1 MIGYIRNNVK
11 EQANWHI
18 WFAWY
23 PVIVGE
29 TPDGDSI
36 SAFFEKVL
44 RCRTFVC
51 TKNEGGYWITKY
63 KILSDV

>member
-1 MIGYIRNNVK
+1 VIGYIRNNVK
-11 EQANWHI
+11 EQVSCHI

-36 SAFFEKVL
+36 YAFFEKVL
-44 RCRTFVC
+44 RRRFFVW
-51 TKNEGGYWITKY
+51 TEEGGYWITKY
-63 KILSDV
+63 KRLCDV